1 MATKKE
7 TEALIEEARVKAEA
21 KKLIP
26 IPVYTLSKN
35 LSVIGRKTFLKGEI
49 TKEEYLFLSK
59 LNPNYIKF
67 ITITQAK

>member
-1 MATKKE
+1 MAKKSTKE
-7 TEALIEEARVKAEA
+7 LIEENQAIAEA

-26 IPVYTLSKN
+26 LPVYTLSKN
-35 LSVIGRKTFLKGEI
+35 IQIIGRKTFLKGEI